1 MVNTLINNLIKLIL
15 ITECPATTV
24 MLDGCFTKVCI
35 SVAEQRTKHVAT
47 SWRMHEV
54 RLIIMRCLPGSLHYT
69 LLSLLVCSTAAFIE
83 PRAAASR

>member
-1 MVNTLINNLIKLIL
+1 MVNKLINNLIKLIL

-54 RLIIMRCLPGSLHYT
+54 RLIIMRVPPGVAALHSAVSPG
-69 LLSLLVCSTAAFIE
+69 LQHCSIH
-83 PRAAASR
+83 